1 MNLGMRTDRTAV
13 IPYSVS
19 QITPQLFIAPRPRSH
34 HVEHI
39 RGLDVQLVL
48 SMIGVTPPRAL
59 AEPPF
64 ELIRLPV
71 YDIFL
76 LPIPLAVLQR
86 GVKAALRVM
95 ESGGRVLCYC
105 RAGRHRSVAMA
116 ASILIARGM
125 TADDAM
131 DVILKMRPLA
141 DPHARHIES
150 RIRAFEDMWRLE
162 HPPSD
167 ATSSPEA

>member
-1 MNLGMRTDRTAV
+1 MKTKGTVTT
-13 IPYSVS
+13 YSAS

-64 ELIRLPV
+64 QLIRLPV

-76 LPIPLAVLQR
+76 LPIPLTALLR
-86 GVKAALRVM
+86 GVEAALPVM
-95 ESGGRVLCYC
+95 DGGGRVLCYC

-116 ASILIARGM
+116 ACILIARGM
-125 TADDAM
+125 TADAAM
-131 DVILKMRPLA
+131 DTILEMRPAA
-141 DPHARHIES
+141 DPHAGHIES
-150 RIRAFEDMWRLE
+150 RIRAFEKMWIQR
-162 HPPSD
+162 HN
-167 ATSSPEA
+167 SSPTTTQVEL